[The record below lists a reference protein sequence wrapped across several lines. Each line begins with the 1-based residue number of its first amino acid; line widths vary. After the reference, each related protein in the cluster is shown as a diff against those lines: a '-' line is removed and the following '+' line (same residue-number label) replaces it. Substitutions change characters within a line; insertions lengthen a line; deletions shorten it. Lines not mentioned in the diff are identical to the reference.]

1 MTYCVFVMEPRP
13 EAHRQIILAEQ
24 PDGFRTIWQETEDP
38 AEVNAKIAAADF
50 LISPGITAAELGHAH
65 KVRMIQMLGVGYD
78 RIDVEAANSRGIPVA
93 VSPNGTSSG
102 VAEHTVLMM
111 LALYKRLMDSH
122 NALKQGRW
130 IRADMRSTC
139 LMLEGKRVGIIGL
152 GRIGREVA
160 KRVRPFDA
168 EIVYYD
174 ANRLSAEEEADLG
187 VTFLPMDDLLRT
199 SDIVTLHVFL
209 APGSRNL
216 IGRRE
221 IEMMKQGSVLINTCR
236 GGVVDEDALYEAL
249 TNGHLRWAGLDV
261 FAEEPV
267 SRDNPLLALD
277 NVLVTPHMAAHNRDT
292 LAVKARACYTNF
304 QRVLRG
310 EEPVNVVRP
319 YSAILSTPAGGPGS

>member
-13 EAHRQIILAEQ
+13 EAHRKIILEQQPAE
-24 PDGFRTIWQETEDP
+24 FSTIWQDSEDP
-38 AEVNAKIAAADF
+38 VEILAKIEQADF
-50 LISPGITAAELGHAH
+50 LISPGISAGQLARAN
-65 KVRMIQMLGVGYD
+65 KVRLIQMLGVGYD
-78 RIDVEAANSRGIPVA
+78 RIDVEAAHARGIPVA
-93 VSPNGTSSG
+93 ISPDGTSSG
-102 VAEHTVLMM
+102 VAEHAVLMM
-111 LALYKRLMDSH
+111 LAIYKRLTDAH

-160 KRVRPFDA
+160 KRVRAFGVDV
-168 EIVYYD
+168 VYYD
-174 ANRLSAEEEADLG
+174 ARRLAESDENESG
-187 VTFLPMDDLLRT
+187 VTYLPLDELLRS

-221 IEMMKQGSVLINTCR
+221 IQSMKPGAVLINTCR
-236 GGVVDEDALYEAL
+236 GGVVDEQALYDALKSRDL
-249 TNGHLRWAGLDV
+249 FGAGIDV
-261 FAEEPV
+261 FAKEPPPP
-267 SRDNPLLALD
+267 DHPLLSLE

-292 LAVKARACYTNF
+292 LTVKARACYANF

-310 EEPVNVVRP
+310 EEPLNVVRP
-319 YSAILSTPAGGPGS
+319 YADVLSSPAAGEKS